1 MRRCLPTV
9 LAIAALC
16 LSGCAAESTDA
27 SVPAGAST
35 TTTEQPAAATSA
47 ATSSSKAST
56 SSPSAQSD
64 SIVALDQKFTTP
76 DGLVSFRY
84 PTGWSVAPHEESNM
98 EGVEDAAWELTDTQ
112 GEPTLLLRIR
122 PYIPPAG
129 PGGLESILPQGPI
142 PGVLDGIGNPVQT
155 VVAGSFGHDGSSTGV
170 AYGAAAGTGADTTL
184 FDIRWGNHH
193 ILSFAGGFKL
203 GSYDQVDL
211 PAETQQFAASPRF
224 RQEILP
230 ILQSLTAGEPPAV
243 DSETT
248 GSAETTPDTD
258 MDTAP
263 EGMTPGDI
271 SRWSEDLEDEYLA
284 QYGYTEFMDA
294 EEDAGSVPS
303 AIITFDATTYGELRV
318 YTWAWISEDDAQ
330 TVAEDVASAMAGLPD
345 APHTVTVSNGADDPT
360 LATATV
366 ND

>member
-1 MRRCLPTV
+1 MRRCLPAV
-9 LAIAALC
+9 LAAAALC
-16 LSGCAAESTDA
+16 LSGCAAESTDV
-27 SVPAGAST
+27 SLPAGAST
-35 TTTEQPAAATSA
+35 TTGEQPVAATSA
-47 ATSSSKAST
+47 ATSSARAST
-56 SSPSAQSD
+56 SSPSAESG
-64 SIVALDQKFTTP
+64 STVALGQEFTTP

-84 PTGWSVAPHEESNM
+84 PTGWSVAPDEESNV
-98 EGVEDAAWELTDTQ
+98 EGMEDAAWEVTDTQ
-112 GEPTLLLRIR
+112 GEPTLMLRIR
-122 PYIPPAG
+122 PYYPPAG
-129 PGGLESILPQGPI
+129 PGGIESILPQGPI
-142 PGVLDGIGNPVQT
+142 PGVLDGIGNPIQT

-193 ILSFAGGFKL
+193 ILTFAGGFQL

-243 DSETT
+243 DSEATDPT
-248 GSAETTPDTD
+248 ETTPDTD

-263 EGMTPGDI
+263 DGMTPGDI
-271 SRWSEDLEDEYLA
+271 ARWAEDLEDEYLA

-294 EEDAGSVPS
+294 ENDMGTAPS
-303 AIITFDATTYGELRV
+303 AIITFDATTYGELKV
-318 YTWAWISEDDAQ
+318 YTWAYIEDPDAEA
-330 TVAEDVASAMAGLPD
+330 VAEDVASAVAGLPD
-345 APHTVTVSNGADDPT
+345 APHTVTVSNNSEAPV